1 MHLQRTKLVVPG
13 NIVRIEDGC
22 FIANYDMTGLTIQ
35 EGVKEIGKGTF
46 SGNDYLQIIS
56 VPSTLTAVEENA
68 IDSSMIVQVNY
79 PGTKKDAQVIDIQD
93 GNDMFEEMIGGLTFK
108 EKVSIFFE
116 GVKRFFSN
124 IGEEIYN
131 FFGGILWRIEELFS

>member
-1 MHLQRTKLVVPG
+1 
-13 NIVRIEDGC
+13 
-22 FIANYDMTGLTIQ
+22 
-35 EGVKEIGKGTF
+35 
-46 SGNDYLQIIS
+46 
-56 VPSTLTAVEENA
+56 
-68 IDSSMIVQVNY
+68 MIKQVNY
-79 PGTKKDAQVIDIQD
+79 SGTKKDAQAIDIRD
-93 GNDMFEEMIGGLTFK
+93 GNEVFEEMIGGLTFK